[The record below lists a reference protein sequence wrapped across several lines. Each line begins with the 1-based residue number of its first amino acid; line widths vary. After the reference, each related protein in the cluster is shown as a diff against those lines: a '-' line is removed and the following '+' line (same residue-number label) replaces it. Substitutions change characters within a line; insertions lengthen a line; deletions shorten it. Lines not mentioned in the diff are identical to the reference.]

1 MQFEED
7 IAPSCQLRVCLY
19 GPLDVWQREAAGTWT
34 LVAKDAWG
42 KGRAARSVFKRL
54 LTAPGRRLA
63 RGTMQDDL
71 WPDSD
76 NFELADNTVYNAI
89 NRIRRVIGKTAL
101 RTIEAAYELA
111 DQSLIWTDR
120 DACEALLKEAE
131 NQGRSSLQALP
142 LLERAL
148 GYLERGE
155 LLEGES
161 GTWVYS
167 LRKHSEDRLRQCRLW
182 LAQAYEEQGK
192 LWQAG
197 EQYRAMVL
205 KEPPD
210 EEALQHWLEML
221 VRHGKRQEA
230 VKCYRDTKE
239 AWEARGFTLSSAI
252 EQAAIFLNEQPYR
265 ELFVSPQ
272 TAQSSIGNHQAK
284 DTDIVRRQLL
294 QGFLGI
300 AGAPLFSGRI
310 SSISTDM
317 LPLFAVLTDVCRQLS
332 QGNELSIAEQIL
344 WTYLPKIEL
353 LARVS
358 SEKQKEAAHITSQG
372 YLLAASLVG
381 HRDNLLSRLHY
392 SEQALHFGKLAD
404 NLNLQVV
411 AMRQIAISFD
421 YLGHPDQVLGVYQ
434 QALPRLNDVS
444 PLLQACIYA
453 DLSGTYTQLKQEKEA
468 KRFLR
473 LAYEQ
478 FPTYQEKEEEFLS
491 TICRYATLILCEGLH
506 HLNFNRPREAARVF
520 AQIDGLRPKLSL
532 PERIRLDLLNCQ
544 AETFWALGDL
554 EQACLY
560 LETAI
565 QSSTALGSE
574 RRLKESFTLFQQMQ
588 RTWQREP
595 CFVKLQS
602 LFPNHFVKD
611 IQ

>member
-7 IAPSCQLRVCLY
+7 IPPSCQLQVCLH
-19 GPLDVWQREAAGTWT
+19 GPLDVWKREAAGTWK

-42 KGRAARSVFKRL
+42 KGRAARTVFKRL
-54 LTAPGRRLA
+54 LTAPGRRLT
-63 RGTMQDDL
+63 RGTVQDDL

-76 NFELADNTVYNAI
+76 NFELADKTVYNAI
-89 NRIRRVIGKTAL
+89 NQIRRVIGKTAL

-167 LRKHSEDRLRQCRLW
+167 LRKQSEDRLRQCRLW
-182 LAQAYEEQGK
+182 LAQAYKEQGK

-197 EQYRAMVL
+197 EQYRAMVQ

-210 EEALQHWLEML
+210 EEALQRWLEL
-221 VRHGKRQEA
+221 LIRHGKRQEA

-239 AWEARGFTLSSAI
+239 AWEARGFTPSPAI
-252 EQAAIFLNEQPYR
+252 EQMAILLNEQPYR

-272 TAQSSIGNHQAK
+272 MVQSSISSNQAK
-284 DTDIVRRQLL
+284 NMDIIRRQLL

-300 AGAPLFSGRI
+300 AGAPLLSGQI

-317 LPLFAVLTDVCRQLS
+317 LPLFAALTDTCRQLS
-332 QGNELSIAEQIL
+332 QGNELGIAEQIL

-358 SEKQKEAAHITSQG
+358 SERQKDAANIASQG

-392 SEQALHFGKLAD
+392 SEQALHFGKLAG

-421 YLGHPDQVLGVYQ
+421 YLGYPDQVLHIYQ
-434 QALPRLNDVS
+434 QALPRLPEVS
-444 PLLQACIYA
+444 SLLQACIYA

-478 FPTYQEKEEEFLS
+478 FPANQEKEEKFLS

-506 HLNFNRPREAARVF
+506 YLSFDQPREAARVF
-520 AQIDGLRPKLSL
+520 AQIDGLHPKISL
-532 PERIRLDLLNCQ
+532 PERTRLDLLNCQ

-554 EQACLY
+554 EQASIY

-565 QSSTALGSE
+565 QASMALGSE
-574 RRLKESFTLFQQMQ
+574 RRLKEAFELFQQMRQ
-588 RTWQREP
+588 TWQKEP
-595 CFVKLQS
+595 YFVKLQN
-602 LFPNHFVKD
+602 LFPQHFVKHT
-611 IQ
+611 Q